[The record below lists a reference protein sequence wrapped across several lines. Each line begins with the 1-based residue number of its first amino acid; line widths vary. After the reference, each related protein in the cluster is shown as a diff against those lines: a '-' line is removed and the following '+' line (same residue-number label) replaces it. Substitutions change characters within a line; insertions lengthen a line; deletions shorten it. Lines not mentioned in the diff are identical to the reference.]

1 MLAPVLTRF
10 SCGGSA
16 VGLVDGVARPVACC
30 SSAPVRIGVD
40 VVCVWAESAVDYWC
54 RITVVDDGCIIGVWS
69 SWCGCCGM
77 LRDWVLKTVV
87 G

>member
-1 MLAPVLTRF
+1 MLAPILTRF

-40 VVCVWAESAVDYWC
+40 VVCVWTESAVDYWC
-54 RITVVDDGCIIGVWS
+54 RITVVDDG
-69 SWCGCCGM
+69 
-77 LRDWVLKTVV
+77 LFT
-87 G
+87 